1 MLVARILLIL
11 VIFSVAI
18 CLGAYLVKG
27 DKRYLRLIGQIVKYA
42 FLLLLA
48 WLTSLLA
55 KHLSTRILTQMLAML
70 AFWVTLSPM

>member
-1 MLVARILLIL
+1 MLIARILLIL

-27 DKRYLRLIGQIVKYA
+27 DKRYLRLVGPIVKYA

-48 WLTSLLA
+48 GA
-55 KHLSTRILTQMLAML
+55 VVMAIARIIL
-70 AFWVTLSPM
+70 V

>member
-1 MLVARILLIL
+1 MLIARILLIL

-27 DKRYLRLIGQIVKYA
+27 DKRYLRLLGQIVKYA

-48 WLTSLLA
+48 GA
-55 KHLSTRILTQMLAML
+55 VVMAIARIIL
-70 AFWVTLSPM
+70 V

>member
-1 MLVARILLIL
+1 MLIARILLIL

-48 WLTSLLA
+48 GAVVMAIARIILL
-55 KHLSTRILTQMLAML
+55 
-70 AFWVTLSPM
+70 

>member
-1 MLVARILLIL
+1 MLFARILLIL

-27 DKRYLRLIGQIVKYA
+27 DKRYLRLVGQIVKYA

-48 WLTSLLA
+48 GA
-55 KHLSTRILTQMLAML
+55 VVMAIARIIL
-70 AFWVTLSPM
+70 V